1 MKLAGALL
9 AFLGCC
15 AAGAVRASAAR
26 RRLDALSA
34 LCEALCLMKSELGTR
49 LSTIPDM
56 AERASG
62 QTRGTVKDFFTAL
75 SARMDELG
83 HVELAQLWAECAA
96 AELSVLAGAEARE
109 FAALGAVLGR
119 CDADMQLAAIS
130 ACEAYLRAALEHA
143 RGDYPQQRR
152 LSLGIAAAAGALLV
166 IVFI

>member
-15 AAGAVRASAAR
+15 CAAGAVRGVR
-26 RRLDALSA
+26 RPAQTGCIAA

-49 LSTIPDM
+49 LSTIPGHGG
-56 AERASG
+56 ARRGRRGALRRTSSRRFPRAW
-62 QTRGTVKDFFTAL
+62 TRAWPRGA
-75 SARMDELG
+75 
-83 HVELAQLWAECAA
+83 CAIVGGMRRGGA
-96 AELSVLAGAEARE
+96 VRACRAEARE
-109 FAALGAVLGR
+109 FAALGVLGR

-130 ACEAYLRAALEHA
+130 ACEAYLRAALERA

>member
-9 AFLGCC
+9 TFLGCC
-15 AAGAVRASAAR
+15 MTGVAQAHTAR
-26 RRLDALSA
+26 RRLDALAA
-34 LCEALCLMKSELGTR
+34 LCEALCLMKRELGTK
-49 LSTIPDM
+49 LSSIPDM
-56 AERASG
+56 AERAAV
-62 QTRGTVKDFFTAL
+62 QTRGAAKGFFTAL

-83 HVELAQLWAECAA
+83 RVELAQLWAECAA
-96 AELSVLAGAEARE
+96 AELPALSGAEERE

-130 ACEAYLRAALEHA
+130 ACEAYLRAVLEHA